1 MSLRKKKVT
10 RMIVALMKEVEF
22 LVEAPAGCET
32 EGEIKREI
40 TFNFS
45 ISVSF
50 SEKKLIGTRHMHL
63 H

>member
-1 MSLRKKKVT
+1 
-10 RMIVALMKEVEF
+10 MIVALMKEVEF
-22 LVEAPAGCET
+22 LVEAQAGCET

-50 SEKKLIGTRHMHL
+50 SEKTHRHKAHAFTL
-63 H
+63 KN